1 MIDYYDEQLDVTRGK
16 IVELEKNISIM
27 QDNITELIEHTKA
40 MQTFL
45 IKLAHNQSE
54 ITRRVSQWPYI
65 AVSTRGDEDA

>member
-1 MIDYYDEQLDVTRGK
+1 MIDYYDEQLDVTNGK
-16 IVELEKNISIM
+16 IIQLEKEITIM
-27 QDNITELIEHTKA
+27 QESISELTDHVKV

-65 AVSTRGDEDA
+65 PIPVRGEEND